1 MRYFLVLILWILS
14 RPISASEDLLQCLAK
29 GKTME
34 VCRTQTRLSKHLNKA
49 TQQKKIEDQERA
61 KKLQEVTRNWQTYFD
76 PVRNVVIDKATGQP
90 IDLRNYSLIDREIIL
105 CQIRGGTW
113 SGRACSGNILGV
125 AEQAKKI
132 KTTNYLEDTY
142 KNLKRDPKVWAQ
154 VTSQLE
160 QKEQMRLEL
169 KNARM
174 LYRKLLK
181 YGMNAI
187 SHEGYYYVLEEN
199 GEMVPVDQYAQTV
212 AYQEAIAQGK
222 SPEEAEKIAYAP
234 APTEQPT
241 NPDAPVEAAIAT
253 TSADEA
259 KIEKLN
265 SIITQLK
272 LSDEEIQEV
281 YALVESGQYTIDQA
295 IEMLKPTTAPATK

>member
-1 MRYFLVLILWILS
+1 MLFLTFSLLLNLS
-14 RPISASEDLLQCLAK
+14 LASDDLLKCISL

-34 VCRTQTRLSKHLNKA
+34 VCRTQARMSKHLSKA
-49 TQQKKIEDQERA
+49 TQQKKIEDEERV
-61 KKLQEVTRNWQTYFD
+61 KKLQAVTRNWETYID
-76 PVRNVVIDKATGQP
+76 PVRNVVMDKATGKA

-125 AEQAKKI
+125 AEQTKKI
-132 KTTNYLEDTY
+132 KTTTYLDDTY
-142 KNLKRDPKVWAQ
+142 KNLKRDPKMWAQ

-169 KNARM
+169 KNARV

-187 SHEGYYYVLEEN
+187 SHEGYYYVLEAN
-199 GEMVPVDQYAQTV
+199 GELVPVDQYAQMV

-222 SPEEAEKIAYAP
+222 SPEEAERISNNPQP
-234 APTEQPT
+234 AANASEPT
-241 NPDAPVEAAIAT
+241 NSDTTASESAPSAAGE
-253 TSADEA
+253 DA

-265 SIITQLK
+265 QIITQLK
-272 LSDEEIQEV
+272 MSDEEIQEV
-281 YALVESGQYTIDQA
+281 YALIESGQYSIDQA
-295 IEMLKPTTAPATK
+295 IEMLQQTATK

>member
-1 MRYFLVLILWILS
+1 MRFLLKILLS
-14 RPISASEDLLQCLAK
+14 LFSVNLFASEDLLQCISK

-34 VCRTQTRLSKHLNKA
+34 ACRTQTRMNKHLKKA
-49 TQQKKIEDQERA
+49 TQQKKIEDEERA
-61 KKLQEVTRNWQTYFD
+61 KKLQEVTRNWETYFD
-76 PVRNVVIDKATGQP
+76 PVKNVVMDKSTGKP

-113 SGRACSGNILGV
+113 SGRACSGNVLAV
-125 AEQAKKI
+125 AEESKKL
-132 KTTNYLEDTY
+132 KTTTYIEDSY

-187 SHEGYYYVLEEN
+187 PHESYYYVLEAN
-199 GEMVPVDQYAQTV
+199 GELVPIDQYAQTV

-222 SPEEAEKIAYAP
+222 SAEEAEKIAYAP
-234 APTEQPT
+234 AAETPAVEPT
-241 NPDAPVEAAIAT
+241 NSATPTVTAGAGEDA
-253 TSADEA
+253 
-259 KIEKLN
+259 KMEKLN
-265 SIITQLK
+265 AIITQLQ

-281 YALVESGQYTIDQA
+281 YDLIETGQYSIEQA
-295 IEMLKPTTAPATK
+295 IEMLQQSSAPATK